1 MRALVT
7 GASGFLGSALC
18 RYLLQKGHTV
28 TALIRPGSPRRN
40 KVPKGAETVECGLE
54 SLAKF
59 SGAFDVLFHLA
70 WNGSAGQEREDF
82 GLQLSNVGFMGEA
95 VRMASRC
102 GCARVVFAGS
112 QAEYGVVR
120 GLCKEETPCRP
131 FMMYGAAKLAAG
143 HMGTVLARQL
153 GLRFL
158 WARIYSVYG
167 PGENSGTLLS
177 YVRECL
183 QKRET
188 PKLSPCENMWDFLH
202 VGDCAAALHLLGTH
216 PKAEGIYNVSAG
228 RPRLLKEFVKEL
240 RDSIAPGAALDFG
253 ARTTDPARTFWL
265 EPDIS
270 RLKGLGFAICREK
283 LLLPS
288 YAGKQTTFATNS

>member
-18 RYLLQKGHTV
+18 RHLLRKGHTV
-28 TALIRPGSPRRN
+28 TALVRPDSPRRDH
-40 KVPKGAETVECGLE
+40 VPGGAELRECE
-54 SLAKF
+54 LARLSEF
-59 SGAFDVLFHLA
+59 AGEFDVLFHLA

-82 GLQLSNVGFMGEA
+82 ALQLSNAAFMGEA

-102 GCARVVFAGS
+102 SCSRIVFAGS

-120 GLCKEETPCRP
+120 GRCTEETAPHP

-143 HMGTVLARQL
+143 HMGTVLARHL
-153 GLRFL
+153 GLRFV

-167 PGENSGTLLS
+167 PGENPGTLLS

-183 QKRET
+183 RNGET
-188 PKLSPCENMWDFLH
+188 PRLSPCENMWDFMH
-202 VGDCAAALHLLGTH
+202 VDDCAEALHLLGTH
-216 PKAEGIYNVSAG
+216 PQAEGIYNVSAG

-240 RDSIAPGAALDFG
+240 RDHLAPDAALDFG
-253 ARTTDPARTFWL
+253 ARQSDPDRTFWL
-265 EPDIS
+265 EPDVS
-270 RLKGLGFAICREK
+270 KLQSLGFRTGQKAII
-283 LLLPS
+283 
-288 YAGKQTTFATNS
+288 Y